1 MTNKHPYAFTR
12 LNIPESYSFIARAGG
27 NVVTVYMPLDTLLCK
42 IFPGRREKKKIS
54 QGMLASIQGIDKKQV
69 DIQT

>member
-1 MTNKHPYAFTR
+1 MQ
-12 LNIPESYSFIARAGG
+12 NISRQKG
-27 NVVTVYMPLDTLLCK
+27 
-42 IFPGRREKKKIS
+42 KKKIS

>member
-42 IFPGRREKKKIS
+42 IFPGRRGKKIS
-54 QGMLASIQGIDKKQV
+54 QGMLASIHGIDKNK
-69 DIQT
+69 

>member
-1 MTNKHPYAFTR
+1 
-12 LNIPESYSFIARAGG
+12 
-27 NVVTVYMPLDTLLCK
+27 MPLDTLLCK
-42 IFPGRREKKKIS
+42 IFPGRRGKKKIS